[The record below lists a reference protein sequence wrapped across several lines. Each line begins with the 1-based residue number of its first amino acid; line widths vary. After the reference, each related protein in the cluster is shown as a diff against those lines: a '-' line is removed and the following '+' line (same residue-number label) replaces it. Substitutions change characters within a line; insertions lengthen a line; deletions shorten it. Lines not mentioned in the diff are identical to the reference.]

1 MATSRNNRVQ
11 KLQLQTKELK
21 QEILMYRNV
30 MESMRL
36 NQSFESLLK
45 LIIDNVTKGLGFD
58 RAGIFLAN
66 ETGNYIEQVMGI
78 DEKGGYEISG
88 IKFPL
93 SPVKGTHWYSDL
105 VNGHVQ
111 WGFSNNLK
119 KKCSKEVFEKDFLG
133 KVICAAQVPIRVDSR
148 KTIGV
153 LAVDN
158 LFTRR
163 RLVKSDLQALLN
175 FATQAGLA
183 IESFR
188 LHEKVTK
195 LTITDPLT
203 GVYNRRYFDDA
214 LDFEFKRASR
224 HVRPLGLLYADLDH
238 FKSINDRWG
247 HDTGDE
253 VLKQVALT
261 LRASV
266 RNIDIVSRIGGE
278 EFAIILPETPLEK
291 TKMIAQRVVQDVAN
305 SHQLTSIQPI
315 TLSVGVACFPES
327 TKDMKALKLFA
338 DKSLYTAK
346 HEGRNRVGELVLS

>member
-1 MATSRNNRVQ
+1 MAKPRNTRVQ
-11 KLQLQTKELK
+11 KLQLQAKELK

-45 LIIDNVTKGLGFD
+45 LIINNVTQGLGFD
-58 RAGIFLAN
+58 RAGIFLLN
-66 ETGNYIEQVMGI
+66 EQGTFIEQVMGI
-78 DEKGGYEISG
+78 DDKDQYEVSG
-88 IKFPL
+88 IQFPC
-93 SPVKGTHWYSDL
+93 SPKKGTHWYSDL
-105 VNGHVQ
+105 INGHAQ
-111 WGFSNNLK
+111 WGFSNNVK
-119 KKCSKEVFEKDFLG
+119 KKVSKEVYERDFMG
-133 KVICAAQVPIRVDSR
+133 KVICAAQVPMKADAR

-158 LFTRR
+158 LFTQ
-163 RLVKSDLQALLN
+163 RLLKKSDLQALLN

-238 FKSINDRWG
+238 FKQVNDRWG
-247 HDTGDE
+247 HATGDE
-253 VLKQVALT
+253 ILKFVAMT

-291 TKMIAQRVVQDVAN
+291 TKMIAERLVLDVAN
-305 SHQLTSIQPI
+305 SPQLTAIQPI
-315 TLSVGVACFPES
+315 TLSVGVACFPE
-327 TKDMKALKLFA
+327 TTQDMKALKLFA
-338 DKSLYTAK
+338 DKSLYAAK
-346 HEGRNRVGELVLS
+346 HEGRNRVGNLILA